1 MSQTGHGM
9 ISSAVEPYVI
19 VSTIPT
25 TLRALTVKQLSGT
38 FCMQNSIPFRGLRAT
53 QWDGGATGFAID
65 QPVHLLTMLA
75 SGFVVLKVLN
85 GKGEHLICMDLQK
98 ETIRETHSRMEK
110 EKFLTSMNVNKR
122 ERGYAED
129 GDSENGPAKQVKEGK
144 SRQVPSDDKV
154 LKLAIKEFRGDK
166 VLGLYEKDS
175 RFV

>member
-1 MSQTGHGM
+1 
-9 ISSAVEPYVI
+9 
-19 VSTIPT
+19 
-25 TLRALTVKQLSGT
+25 
-38 FCMQNSIPFRGLRAT
+38 
-53 QWDGGATGFAID
+53 
-65 QPVHLLTMLA
+65 
-75 SGFVVLKVLN
+75 LN
-85 GKGEHLICMDLQK
+85 GKGEHLICIDLQK

-110 EKFLTSMNVNKR
+110 EEFLASMNVNKR

-175 RFV
+175 RFVGECWRVATHGPIHEFPRTVIHKSFVLKAEFSEGL